1 MYGVNVVFHLNVY
14 VRGNKSLTADS
25 YWIIWIRIEEFSWK
39 TMFTLVYKLCGFE
52 YSHIIFSYYTVN
64 FVSAT
69 MTPISSE
76 WFDKI
81 FRKKDIIEW
90 YKTECPSQIN
100 TFNNIVLWTLVVR
113 VEVALT
119 RKLRM
124 YINSHVY
131 MTLVI
136 IMEIQ

>member
-1 MYGVNVVFHLNVY
+1 
-14 VRGNKSLTADS
+14 
-25 YWIIWIRIEEFSWK
+25 
-39 TMFTLVYKLCGFE
+39 
-52 YSHIIFSYYTVN
+52 
-64 FVSAT
+64 